1 MMTLMI
7 QGTSSNVGKTTL
19 VVAMCRLFHKMGY
32 SVAPFKSQ
40 NMSRFTFRGDGF
52 LISQAQALQAA
63 AARIKPNPDMNPIVL
78 EPKSDNSSTVYVDGK
93 RYKTMSAKQ
102 YYQFAPKKGF
112 EHAKAAL
119 KRLCKS
125 YDLVIIEGAGSPAEI
140 NLQKYDIANMR
151 IANIMKSPTLL
162 VADIDRGGSFASIVG
177 TMHLVQKKHRDL
189 VKGYI
194 FNKFRGDKKILEP
207 GFTRMQKLTGM
218 PVLGLVPYVKT
229 NLPQEDSLDGYSGTT
244 LKNKDALEKNIENI
258 TKIVRKNVNIA
269 AIERMLK

>member
-1 MMTLMI
+1 MNTLMM

-19 VVAMCRLFHKMGY
+19 VAAMCRLFHKMGY

-40 NMSRFTFRGDGF
+40 NMSRFTYRGDGF
-52 LISQAQALQAA
+52 LISQAQALQAIA
-63 AARIKPNPDMNPIVL
+63 AGIKPNSDMNPIVL

-93 RYKTMSAKQ
+93 RHNIMSAKE
-102 YYQFAPKKGF
+102 YYEFAPKNGF
-112 EHAKAAL
+112 KHATAAL
-119 KRLCKS
+119 KRLCKL

-151 IANIMKSPTLL
+151 IANIMKTPTLL
-162 VADIDRGGSFASIVG
+162 VADIDRGGSFASLVG
-177 TMHLVQKKHRDL
+177 TMQLLQKKHKDL
-189 VKGYI
+189 VKGCI

-207 GFTRMQKLTGM
+207 GFARLHRLTGM

-229 NLPQEDSLDGYSGTT
+229 NLPEEDSLGGSLNSV
-244 LKNKDALEKNIENI
+244 LKNGDALERNIENI
-258 TKIVRKNVNIA
+258 AKIVHKNVNIA

>member
-1 MMTLMI
+1 MSTLMV
-7 QGTSSNVGKTTL
+7 QGTSSNAGKTTL

-63 AARIKPNPDMNPIVL
+63 AARIKPSSDMNPIVL
-78 EPKSDNSSTVYVDGK
+78 APNNDNSSTVYIDGK
-93 RYKTMSAKQ
+93 RRSMMSAKQ
-102 YYQFAPKKGF
+102 YYRFAPKTGF

-151 IANIMKSPTLL
+151 IANIMPH
-162 VADIDRGGSFASIVG
+162 VACS
-177 TMHLVQKKHRDL
+177 
-189 VKGYI
+189 
-194 FNKFRGDKKILEP
+194 
-207 GFTRMQKLTGM
+207 
-218 PVLGLVPYVKT
+218 
-229 NLPQEDSLDGYSGTT
+229 
-244 LKNKDALEKNIENI
+244 
-258 TKIVRKNVNIA
+258 
-269 AIERMLK
+269 

>member
-1 MMTLMI
+1 MV
-7 QGTSSNVGKTTL
+7 QGTSSNAGKTTL
-19 VVAMCRLFHKMGY
+19 VVAMCRLFHNMGY

-63 AARIKPNPDMNPIVL
+63 AARIKPSSDMNPIVL
-78 EPKSDNSSTVYVDGK
+78 EPNNDNSSTVYVDGK
-93 RYKTMSAKQ
+93 RRSMMSAKQ
-102 YYQFAPKKGF
+102 YYRFAPKTGF

-162 VADIDRGGSFASIVG
+162 VADIDRGGAFAGLVG
-177 TMHLVQKKHRDL
+177 TMQLLEKKHRDL
-189 VKGYI
+189 VRGCI

-207 GFTRMQKLTGM
+207 GFTRLRKLTGM

-229 NLPQEDSLDGYSGTT
+229 NLPEEDSLGESSRTM
-244 LKNKDALEKNIENI
+244 LKNGKVLEKNIENI
-258 TKIVRKNVNIA
+258 AKIVRKNVNIA
-269 AIERMLK
+269 AIERMIK

>member
-1 MMTLMI
+1 MNTLMV

-19 VVAMCRLFHKMGY
+19 VAAMCRLFHKMGY

-40 NMSRFTFRGDGF
+40 NMSRFTYRGDGF
-52 LISQAQALQAA
+52 LISQAQALQAIA
-63 AARIKPNPDMNPIVL
+63 AGIKPNSDMNPIVL

-93 RYKTMSAKQ
+93 RRNIMSAKE
-102 YYQFAPKKGF
+102 YYEFAPKKGF
-112 EHAKAAL
+112 EHATAAL
-119 KRLCKS
+119 KRLCKL

-151 IANIMKSPTLL
+151 IANIMKTPTLL
-162 VADIDRGGSFASIVG
+162 VTDIDRGGSFASLVG
-177 TMHLVQKKHRDL
+177 TMQLLQKKHRNL
-189 VKGYI
+189 VKGCI

-207 GFTRMQKLTGM
+207 GFARLHRLIGI

-229 NLPQEDSLDGYSGTT
+229 NLPEEDSLGGSFNSV
-244 LKNKDALEKNIENI
+244 LKNGDALERNIENI
-258 TKIVRKNVNIA
+258 AKIVRKNVNIA